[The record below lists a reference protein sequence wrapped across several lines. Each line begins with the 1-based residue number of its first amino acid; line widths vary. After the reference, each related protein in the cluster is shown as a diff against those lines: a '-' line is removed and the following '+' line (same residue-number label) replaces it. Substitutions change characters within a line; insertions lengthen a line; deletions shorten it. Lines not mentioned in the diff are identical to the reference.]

1 MYSALVLDERSHN
14 KLVQIF
20 ADVIPEGY
28 EVFAH
33 HMTIKMGPLDGPFAQ
48 LKGIEAQAIVTHFA
62 CDDRVCAVKVETNV
76 PSKNKIKHITLAVN
90 KLGGG
95 KPVHSNELS
104 KWQPIKSQFEVFGV
118 VKEV

>member
-14 KLVQIF
+14 KLIQVF
-20 ADVIPEGY
+20 ADVIPEGW

-33 HMTIKMGPLDGPFAQ
+33 HMTISMGPLSGPLSK
-48 LKGIEAQAIVTHFA
+48 LKGIEAQARVTHFA

-76 PSKNKIKHITLAVN
+76 PSKNSIKHITVAVN
-90 KLGGG
+90 RIGGG

-104 KWQPIKSQFEVFGV
+104 NWQPVQSEFDVVGI

>member
-1 MYSALVLDERSHN
+1 MYSALVLDEQSHN
-14 KLVQIF
+14 KLVQAF
-20 ADVIPEGY
+20 RDLIPQGY
-28 EVFAH
+28 EIFAH

-48 LKGIEAQAIVTHFA
+48 LKGIEAQALVTHIA

-76 PSKNKIKHITLAVN
+76 PSKNKVKHITLAVN

-104 KWQPIKSQFEVFGV
+104 KWQPVASQFEVVGI